1 PRPGFRLLGPAE
13 VLTPPRDGSSL
24 DPHEVEAR
32 LLEVHKR
39 NPVHTVVMDM
49 SKAEQLAEWIKEEI
63 GAEVVDHGTGNT
75 AAVLDYD
82 RFMEALR
89 NGWLKHTG
97 APALARHVL
106 TAVARML
113 PGGETRFDRPSQTR
127 HGAQQER
134 RVIDALT
141 AASGVHAI
149 AAVNADY
156 DVLDSV
162 R

>member
-1 PRPGFRLLGPAE
+1 QLRRKRDSPTQTDDHWRRFVCNLPTRSVKAAITEAEWQEARTHEFERIPLGEP
-13 VLTPPRDGSSL
+13 VWLGLTPPRDGSSL

-82 RFMEALR
+82 RFMEA
-89 NGWLKHTG
+89 
-97 APALARHVL
+97 
-106 TAVARML
+106 
-113 PGGETRFDRPSQTR
+113 
-127 HGAQQER
+127 
-134 RVIDALT
+134 
-141 AASGVHAI
+141 
-149 AAVNADY
+149 
-156 DVLDSV
+156 
-162 R
+162 